1 LGLPELVIKLYSQV
15 KEGNLEAAWAIYD
28 RLLPLC
34 AFLEGSG
41 KYVQITKRAMEL
53 KGWAG
58 GPCRL
63 PRLPLTEEED
73 AQLKAIMTNLD
84 VLAIEHY

>member
-1 LGLPELVIKLYSQV
+1 MPELVTELYNNVQ
-15 KEGNLEAAWAIYD
+15 EGNLEKAWSIYD

-63 PRLPLTEEED
+63 PRLPLTAEED
-73 AQLKAIMTNLD
+73 AQLKAILADLD
-84 VLAIEHY
+84 VLVTELH